1 MVYAKSMKASRKQKH
16 LRSIICVLIASL
28 IMSIN
33 IKTFV
38 RAGNLLPGGVTGLSL
53 LLQRI
58 GLEFFNIN
66 LPYSFVNIG
75 LNAIPVYIGFKTI
88 GKKFTSYSVLM
99 IILNS
104 FLVDIIP
111 NIAITSSGIGL
122 LVAVFGGIFN
132 GLSISIALAGNASS
146 GGTDFIAVY
155 LSNKLDNFFMEF
167 SLGCQHVTFS
177 KFWYF
182 IWI

>member
-16 LRSIICVLIASL
+16 LHSIICVLIASL

-66 LPYSFVNIG
+66 LPYS
-75 LNAIPVYIGFKTI
+75 L
-88 GKKFTSYSVLM
+88 
-99 IILNS
+99 
-104 FLVDIIP
+104 
-111 NIAITSSGIGL
+111 
-122 LVAVFGGIFN
+122 
-132 GLSISIALAGNASS
+132 
-146 GGTDFIAVY
+146 
-155 LSNKLDNFFMEF
+155 
-167 SLGCQHVTFS
+167 
-177 KFWYF
+177 
-182 IWI
+182 